1 MTEIMERVRL
11 LVEEAILALGYL
23 GIALVMLVENLIPPI
38 PSELVMPF
46 AGFLVAEQKLSMVGV
61 LLSGTLGSL
70 LGAVIL
76 YALGR
81 WAGDPLVRRFLRR
94 YGHLIRVSEQDLDR
108 ALAVF
113 DRYGEVIVLVGRLIP
128 LVRSLISLPAGMRG
142 MPFWRFLLFTA
153 AGTALWNGALAG
165 AGFLLGQNWAAV
177 LGVIE
182 QYQRVVLVV
191 LAAALLWW
199 VTRAA
204 LRWRQMRTATSR

>member
-46 AGFLVAEQKLSMVGV
+46 AGFLVAEQKLSMAGV

-70 LGAVIL
+70 LGAVVL

-81 WAGDPLVRRFLRR
+81 WAGDPLVRGFLRR
-94 YGHLIRVSEQDLDR
+94 YGGLIRVSEQDLDR

-128 LVRSLISLPAGMRG
+128 LVRSLISLPAGMRR

-153 AGTALWNGALAG
+153 VGTALWNGALAG

-177 LGVIE
+177 LDVIE
-182 QYQRVVLVV
+182 QYQRVVLVA

-199 VTRAA
+199 VARAA